1 MQNIIILFQLWQI
14 EGEEN
19 IYKKI
24 YDTTKSY
31 TTKDSKKVGFRMAER
46 FPAEDSGHGS
56 GSGGGDTADGS
67 NPDGQEFSDNY
78 SKYLILGGGM
88 SGLSAAAHLANRG
101 QGRHLKVLEARNRL
115 GGRIMTFQIGQ
126 KGQTTAV

>member
-1 MQNIIILFQLWQI
+1 
-14 EGEEN
+14 
-19 IYKKI
+19 
-24 YDTTKSY
+24 
-31 TTKDSKKVGFRMAER
+31 MAER

-56 GSGGGDTADGS
+56 GSGGGDDNAGGG

-78 SKYLILGGGM
+78 SKFLILGGGM

-126 KGQTTAV
+126 KGKISYCSTLIKMLVSTFYVHSCSVL

>member
-1 MQNIIILFQLWQI
+1 
-14 EGEEN
+14 
-19 IYKKI
+19 
-24 YDTTKSY
+24 
-31 TTKDSKKVGFRMAER
+31 MAER

-126 KGQTTAV
+126 KGQTTAVKI

>member
-1 MQNIIILFQLWQI
+1 
-14 EGEEN
+14 
-19 IYKKI
+19 
-24 YDTTKSY
+24 
-31 TTKDSKKVGFRMAER
+31 MAER

-56 GSGGGDTADGS
+56 GSGGGNSADGS

-126 KGQTTAV
+126 KGQTMYSCVNLIEDVLLKLPMHIRLTFWTFFCIKNQVESVKP